1 MPNDNR
7 GVGQEFQALAQVLEA
22 EKTAQMQLGTAR
34 AQAEAILQKAR
45 EDARI
50 IATRT
55 DIRIQ
60 ALHSR
65 FRDNLANKK
74 TNFEEAFQREID
86 ARETPIGADKFKEVT
101 NRLARQIVGIAK
113 E

>member
-1 MPNDNR
+1 MTNDNR

-22 EKTAQMQLGTAR
+22 EKTAQMQLDTAR
-34 AQAEAILQKAR
+34 GQAEAILQKAR
-45 EDARI
+45 EDARL

-55 DIRIQ
+55 DMRIQ

-65 FRDNLANKK
+65 FRENLANKK
-74 TNFEEAFQREID
+74 AKFEEAFQREIN
-86 ARETPIGADKFKEVT
+86 ARGTPIGADKFKEVT
-101 NRLARQIVGIAK
+101 NGLARQIVGNTM